1 VSAFASAARRM
12 VDSGFDGIEVHH
24 AHGHLIQQFLSPVSN
39 LRTDEY
45 GGSLT
50 NRMRISAEVL
60 EAIREAIGPEV
71 LVGIRISAD
80 EFLEGGLQVDD
91 MIDIVGRI
99 DSRASVGYLNVSHSA
114 YVGAYSLATQ
124 MADMNFGA
132 APFRAFPAA
141 FKKAFPELPVLA
153 MCRLDDLATA
163 AEVVTSGE
171 ADLVSLGRPHIADP
185 DLVRKAATG
194 RSGETRS
201 CIACNQGCIG
211 RQEVGV
217 PISCVVNPEAGL
229 EREWARLKANVRD
242 ARCGPRRVLVV
253 GGGPAGLQAALS
265 SARQGNRVRLVEAA
279 STLGGRIR
287 YAAALDRRD
296 RYALLVTELE
306 RDLRRT
312 DVEIVLGRK
321 LRAADIEAAEWDAI
335 IIATG
340 VLAAAPPVPGAI
352 GVEEALTSTDL
363 PERVAVYDEDGG
375 WAGIGTALHLSA
387 RASRVHLVVPMA
399 ALAWRVDT
407 YSRVGALARLAD
419 RNIVVHLPRK
429 PVSLDSRGLVV
440 TDVFSDRTELLT
452 DVGALVHAHPGEA
465 NDRLAVELESAAP
478 GAERHVVGD
487 AHAPRSALEAV
498 YEGHLA
504 GVRAG
509 VPAVPVLDLVGRY

>member
-1 VSAFASAARRM
+1 
-12 VDSGFDGIEVHH
+12 
-24 AHGHLIQQFLSPVSN
+24 
-39 LRTDEY
+39 
-45 GGSLT
+45 
-50 NRMRISAEVL
+50 L

-80 EFLEGGLQVDD
+80 EFIEGGLRPDD

-99 DSRASVGYLNVSHSA
+99 HGRCPVGYLNVSHSA

-124 MADMNFGA
+124 MADMSFGP

-141 FKKAFPELPVLA
+141 FKKAFPRLPVLA
-153 MCRLDDLATA
+153 MCRLDDMTTA

-171 ADLVSLGRPHIADP
+171 ADLVSLARAHIADP
-185 DLVRKAATG
+185 ELIRKAATG
-194 RSGETRS
+194 RYTETRS

-229 EREWARLKANVRD
+229 EREWARLKADVRD
-242 ARCGPRRVLVV
+242 VRTGPGRVLVV

-287 YAAALDRRD
+287 HAAALDRRD
-296 RYALLVTELE
+296 RYLLLVTELE

-312 DVEIVLGRK
+312 DTEIVLGRT
-321 LRAADIEAAEWDAI
+321 LRAADIEPTEWDAI

-340 VLAAAPPVPGAI
+340 ALPAVRPIPAAI
-352 GVEEALTSTDL
+352 GVEQALTSTDL
-363 PERVAVYDEDGG
+363 PERVAIYDEDGG
-375 WAGIGTALHLSA
+375 WAGIGTALHLST
-387 RASRVHLVVPMA
+387 RVSGVHLVVPLA
-399 ALAWRVDT
+399 ALAWRVNT

-440 TDVFSDRTELLT
+440 TDIFSDRTELLPG
-452 DVGALVHAHPGEA
+452 VGALVHAHPGEA
-465 NDRLAVELESAAP
+465 NDRLAVQLEAAAP
-478 GAERHVVGD
+478 GAELHVVGD

-509 VPAVPVLDLVGRY
+509 VPTVPVLDLVGRY